1 MQAAIGRS
9 VAAMSVSAGR
19 WDVKLLAPLH
29 RSRARML
36 TGCAMLA
43 RCGSLRLMPQ
53 LQEML
58 AEKTGVHK
66 ASFAHLSSRHARCRP
81 LLTAAVALA
90 VTVAQVAR

>member
-1 MQAAIGRS
+1 
-9 VAAMSVSAGR
+9 
-19 WDVKLLAPLH
+19 VKLLAPLH
-29 RSRARML
+29 RSRARIL
-36 TGCAMLA
+36 TGRAMLA
-43 RCGSLRLMPQ
+43 LSGSLPLLPE

-90 VTVAQVAR
+90 AAVAEIAR